1 METHAPIET
10 QTVAVQ
16 EQAIAKAPATPD
28 QLLALAVDKDL
39 DIDKLAKLME
49 LQDRYNKEQAR
60 KAFFRA
66 LAAFQS
72 ECPEIR
78 KTKGGADL
86 GHQGKPSYFYAP
98 LGDIDRQIKGP
109 LKKFGLTKKWEF
121 GVTEKNEI
129 LCTFIA
135 THIDGH
141 SESTTLT
148 GPPDDS
154 GKKNPLQANNSA
166 VSYLM
171 RYTLIAGLGITTA
184 DQDID
189 GRMPEMD
196 IDKLHN
202 EYMKIYNQI
211 FSFDV
216 SILESMGI
224 EALRSKMHPDN
235 WATRNGNI
243 YTTSIG
249 KARKILADLI
259 MKK

>member
-1 METHAPIET
+1 METTAPIEVRKKGS
-10 QTVAVQ
+10 QVPQ
-16 EQAIAKAPATPD
+16 QPATPAE
-28 QLLALAVDKDL
+28 LLTLAVSKDL

-49 LQDRYNKEQAR
+49 LQDRYNKEQSR
-60 KAFFRA
+60 KAFFSA
-66 LAAFQS
+66 LADFQS

-86 GHQGKPSYFYAP
+86 GHNGKPSYFYAP

-109 LKKFGLTKKWEF
+109 LKRCGLTKRWEF
-121 GVTEKNEI
+121 AVTEKNEI
-129 LCTFIA
+129 ICTFIA

-154 GKKNPLQANNSA
+154 GKKNPLQANNSS

-189 GRMPEMD
+189 GRMPDLD
-196 IDKLHN
+196 IDKLHQQ
-202 EYMKIYNQI
+202 YMELYGKICEI
-211 FSFDV
+211 DPEF
-216 SILESMGI
+216 L
-224 EALRSKMHPDN
+224 SKGDPDN
-235 WATRNGNI
+235 WAKGVQRTPEI
-243 YTTSIG
+243 YVKAIG
-249 KARKILADLI
+249 RARQLLAKLTLKND
-259 MKK
+259 